1 MKPSRI
7 VSSLVLVAAL
17 GAGIWFQ
24 REGGLPLDPTELR
37 ERIASFGLIA
47 PLGFVGIAAL
57 RLVFALPSFVIMTA
71 GGLAFGVVGG
81 TLLGSLGMSLGA
93 VLVFGLARSLGREAV
108 QQRLGDRLARAD
120 EFLTRRGPKWLGAY
134 TALPIS
140 FLTPVHAGAGLS
152 NMPFV
157 AFALWVSVGLVPRAA
172 LYSYFG
178 DSFTRGTA
186 AAVTAGVV
194 VLVLGVVAIFVM
206 RRMLRADIAS
216 ASRST
221 QSTDST
227 DSTDSMDSMD
237 STDSKDSNDLRNP
250 RPSDS
255 RDDLRSGS
263 SRAPGTDPEA

>member
-1 MKPSRI
+1 VKPSRI

-81 TLLGSLGMSLGA
+81 TLLGSLGMFLGA
-93 VLVFGLARSLGREAV
+93 VLVFGLARSLGRDAV

-120 EFLTRRGPKWLGAY
+120 EFLSRRGPKWLGAY

-206 RRMLRADIAS
+206 RRMLRAEVPS
-216 ASRST
+216 ASR
-221 QSTDST
+221 STDST
-227 DSTDSMDSMD
+227 DSKASKG
-237 STDSKDSNDLRNP
+237 SKDSDDLRNP

-255 RDDLRSGS
+255 LDDLRSGS
-263 SRAPGTDPEA
+263 SRVPGTDPEA

>member
-81 TLLGSLGMSLGA
+81 TLLGSLGMFLGA
-93 VLVFGLARSLGREAV
+93 VLVFGLARSLGRDAV

-120 EFLTRRGPKWLGAY
+120 EFLSRRGPKWLGAY

-152 NMPFV
+152 SMPV
-157 AFALWVSVGLVPRAA
+157 GAFALWVSVGLVPRAA

-206 RRMLRADIAS
+206 RRMLRAEVPS
-216 ASRST
+216 ASR
-221 QSTDST
+221 STDST
-227 DSTDSMDSMD
+227 DSKASKG
-237 STDSKDSNDLRNP
+237 SKDSDDLRNP

-255 RDDLRSGS
+255 LDDLRSGS
-263 SRAPGTDPEA
+263 SRVPGTDPEA

>member
-7 VSSLVLVAAL
+7 ISALVLVAAV
-17 GAGIWFQ
+17 GGGIWFQ
-24 REGGLPLDPTELR
+24 GEGGLPLDPIELR
-37 ERIASFGLIA
+37 ERITGFGPIA
-47 PLGFVGIAAL
+47 PLGFVVIAAL
-57 RLVFALPSFVIMTA
+57 RLVFALPSFAIMTA

-81 TLLGSLGMSLGA
+81 TLLSSLGMSLGA
-93 VLVFGLARSLGREAV
+93 GLAFGLARSLGRDAV

-120 EFLTRRGPKWLGAY
+120 EFLSRRGPKWLGAY

-152 NMPFV
+152 SMPFV

-206 RRMLRADIAS
+206 RRMLRAEVPS
-216 ASRST
+216 ASR
-221 QSTDST
+221 STDST
-227 DSTDSMDSMD
+227 DSTDSNA
-237 STDSKDSNDLRNP
+237 STDSKASKGSKDSDDLRNP

-263 SRAPGTDPEA
+263 SRVPGTDPEA